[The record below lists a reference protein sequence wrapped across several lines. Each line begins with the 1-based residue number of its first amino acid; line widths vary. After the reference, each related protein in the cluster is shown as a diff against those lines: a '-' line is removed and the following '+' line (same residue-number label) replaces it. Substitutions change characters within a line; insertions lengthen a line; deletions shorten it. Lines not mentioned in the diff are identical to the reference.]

1 VAWKMKVE
9 FGDAFAYNGRGAQP
23 GKFSKGEQNGQEKD
37 PEEIEEDST
46 DQAAL
51 EGWLEVR

>member
-1 VAWKMKVE
+1 VSLATALHIRTAVP
-9 FGDAFAYNGRGAQP
+9 QP

-46 DQAAL
+46 DKAAV
-51 EGWLEVR
+51 EG